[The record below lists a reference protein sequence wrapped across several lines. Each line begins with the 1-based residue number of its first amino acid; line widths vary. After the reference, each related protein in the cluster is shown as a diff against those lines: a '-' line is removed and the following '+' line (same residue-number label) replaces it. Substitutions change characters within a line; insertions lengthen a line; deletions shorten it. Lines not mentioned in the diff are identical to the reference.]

1 MKGLNRAYL
10 IGNIGQDPELR
21 TTAAG
26 KQLLKLSLATPH
38 GRKVGEEWV
47 ETPDWHRLTLFGQ
60 QAEYVARY
68 ARKGDLLAVECAIRP
83 NKWTDKENVVHF
95 QVDLIVDRVLML
107 QGRNRPVPAQA
118 EGDEPDASEASRPE
132 VERRAPVRDDVDEV
146 PF

>member
-26 KQLLKLSLATPH
+26 KHFLKLSVATPH

-68 ARKGDLLAVECAIRP
+68 AKKGDLLAVECAIRP
-83 NKWTDKENVVHF
+83 GKWTDKDNVVHSE
-95 QVDLIVDRVLML
+95 VNLIVDRVLML
-107 QGRNRPVPAQA
+107 QGRNRPVPAHVASDEA
-118 EGDEPDASEASRPE
+118 EAPRGSRSEPSRR
-132 VERRAPVRDDVDEV
+132 VRAEDDVDEV